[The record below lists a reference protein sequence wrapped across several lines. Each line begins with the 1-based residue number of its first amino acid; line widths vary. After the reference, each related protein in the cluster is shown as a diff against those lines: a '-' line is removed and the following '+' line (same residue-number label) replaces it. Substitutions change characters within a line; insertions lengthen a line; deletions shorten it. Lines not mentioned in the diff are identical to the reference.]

1 MQSKHRNGARN
12 VMLELTGV
20 SHAYVG
26 AHGARLAVEGFNLAI
41 GAGEFVTL
49 VGPSGCGKTTVLNL
63 LAGLFPPSRGR
74 VLLSGKPVTGPSAK
88 IGYMLQQDYL
98 FPWRTIRDNVLVGF
112 DIAGKRSAEAAA
124 AADGLLAE
132 LGLPDSGGRY
142 PHELSGGMRQRAA
155 LARTLV
161 AGPDVLLLD
170 EPFSA
175 LDMTIKL
182 QLEDLVWETLRRL
195 GKTAVLVTHDLAEA
209 AAMSER
215 VVVLAADPGR
225 IADVVDVPAEIRRLK
240 PTEAR
245 KAEGFH
251 ALFERLWKGNGLS
264 GSEGGGDVGDGE
276 GSRQ

>member
-1 MQSKHRNGARN
+1 
-12 VMLELTGV
+12 
-20 SHAYVG
+20 
-26 AHGARLAVEGFNLAI
+26 
-41 GAGEFVTL
+41 
-49 VGPSGCGKTTVLNL
+49 
-63 LAGLFPPSRGR
+63 
-74 VLLSGKPVTGPSAK
+74 
-88 IGYMLQQDYL
+88 
-98 FPWRTIRDNVLVGF
+98 
-112 DIAGKRSAEAAA
+112 
-124 AADGLLAE
+124 
-132 LGLPDSGGRY
+132 
-142 PHELSGGMRQRAA
+142 MRQRAA